1 MIFSVEYNEDLNFT
15 IDMDS
20 AYYSCSMMLNGEF
33 LILRLTQV
41 KMGGESYTRV
51 IHLATLRVNKLPS
64 GSIEWPLYL

>member
-33 LILRLTQV
+33 LILRLNQV
-41 KMGGESYTRV
+41 MGEAHTLEWFTRPV
-51 IHLATLRVNKLPS
+51 IKW
-64 GSIEWPLYL
+64 I